1 MISVFKLEVWLMR
14 SGLPLIIII
23 PFVLGF
29 FSVVNNTVSPLIIV
43 YVMVIALI
51 QTEEKNRVNRFMYS
65 LPLRRSEIFY
75 ARVLSLTFYGSL
87 WLVFENVARL
97 IIGVTIDG
105 SYVFYLVSTFVMI
118 MIVST
123 LMVSVSK
130 TMPQGILRW
139 IVLFVVFFLAVM
151 SMTFVTAIT
160 SMFLE
165 DVVGVVP
172 LFISI
177 ITFIVGVIVFLAL
190 SIGGIAIQKRQDVV

>member
-1 MISVFKLEVWLMR
+1 
-14 SGLPLIIII
+14 
-23 PFVLGF
+23 
-29 FSVVNNTVSPLIIV
+29 
-43 YVMVIALI
+43 MVIALI
-51 QTEEKNRVNRFMYS
+51 QMEEKNRVNRFMYS

-97 IIGVTIDG
+97 ITGVTIDG

-118 MIVST
+118 MIVSS

-130 TMPQGILRW
+130 TMSQGILRW
-139 IVLFVVFFLAVM
+139 IVLFVVFLLATM

-165 DVVGVVP
+165 DVIGIVP
-172 LFISI
+172 LIVSI
-177 ITFIVGVIVFLAL
+177 ITFIVGAIVFFC
-190 SIGGIAIQKRQDVV
+190 SFNWWHRYS